1 MVRAQVHAI
10 RLTDFHY
17 HPAYV
22 ATEATPVHYQLQ
34 VEHRV
39 PEDGETLEITVGIRY
54 LEGESA
60 CFLLSA
66 CCLTVYQMAGMT
78 RLAHPDTGEPVV
90 DVPAELLEQLTV
102 EAVAHARALVA
113 GHTAGTWFERCHV
126 ALGGT
131 TGDPPPLKAQ
141 WPFAETRGK

>member
-1 MVRAQVHAI
+1 MVHAQVYSI
-10 RLTDFHY
+10 RLIDFHY
-17 HPAYV
+17 TPDYV
-22 ATEATPVHYQLQ
+22 ATEAMPVHYQLQ

-39 PEDGETLEITVGIRY
+39 PENGETLEITVGIRY
-54 LEGESA
+54 LENESTG
-60 CFLLSA
+60 FLLSA
-66 CCLTVYQMAGMT
+66 SCLTIYRMAGMT

-90 DVPAELLEQLTV
+90 DVPAELLVQLNV

-131 TGDPPPLKAQ
+131 SGDPPPECSGAI
-141 WPFAETRGK
+141 R